1 MIRFDQDLLSPWS
14 LCRPPRPDFRRL
26 QQAVVREGLP
36 DRVPLFE
43 VNIDNEVLSALLGT
57 AVQNPGY
64 VSRTATKS
72 GAVSREDSDRYVR
85 QLTRAY
91 YHLGYDYVILPAYL
105 PMGTHMLVGSDTAAL
120 LREGGRTWVDETK
133 GPITTWDEFERYDW
147 CQVADADTYMIEAAA
162 SILPEG
168 MGIVV
173 RTRGVM
179 EWLMRLMGFEALCYS
194 LIDDP
199 ELVGAVSERIGRLV
213 VGLVR
218 HLAQMDGVGAVS
230 IYDDMGFRTGTFLSP
245 AHLRR
250 YVLPWTKLCVE
261 AVHAQA
267 MPFILHSCGNL
278 EKIMDDLIDEVGIDA
293 KHSFEDTIMP
303 MAQVKARYGGR
314 VGLLGGVD
322 MHLLA
327 SATPEEVRKTA
338 RQAVQDCAPGGGY
351 VFGSGNTIANY
362 VPLENYLA
370 MIDEVRCP

>member
-1 MIRFDQDLLSPWS
+1 MIPIDQDLLSRWN
-14 LCRPPRPDFRRL
+14 LCRPPDPDFRRL
-26 QQAVVREGLP
+26 QQVLVREGLP

-43 VNIDNEVLSALLGT
+43 VNIDNEVVAALLGE

-64 VSRTATKS
+64 VSRTASKA
-72 GAVSREDSDRYVR
+72 GAVSREDSDRYGR
-85 QLTRAY
+85 QLTRTY

-133 GPITTWDEFERYDW
+133 GPITTWDEFERYGW

-168 MGIVV
+168 MGLVV

-194 LIDDP
+194 LVDDP

-245 AHLRR
+245 VHLRR

-303 MAQVKARYGGR
+303 MAQVKTRYGGR

-351 VFGSGNTIANY
+351 AFGSGNTIANY

>member
-1 MIRFDQDLLSPWS
+1 MIRIDQDLLSHWK
-14 LCRPPRPDFRRL
+14 LCRPPDPDFRRL
-26 QQAVVREGLP
+26 EQALLCRGVP
-36 DRVPLFE
+36 DRLPLFE

-57 AVQNPGY
+57 AVRNPGY
-64 VSRTATKS
+64 VSRTAHRS
-72 GAVSREDSDRYVR
+72 GAVNREDSDRYVQ

-105 PMGTHMLVGSDTAAL
+105 PMGTPMLVGSDTAVL
-120 LREGGRTWVDETK
+120 LREGGRAWVDETK
-133 GPITTWDEFERYDW
+133 GPITTWGEFERYDW
-147 CQVADADTYMIEAAA
+147 CQVEDADIYMIEAAA
-162 SILPEG
+162 RLLPQG
-168 MGIVV
+168 MGLIV

-179 EWLMRLMGFEALCYS
+179 EWLMRLMGFEALCYT
-194 LIDDP
+194 LVDDP
-199 ELVGAVSERIGRLV
+199 GLVETVSERVGSLV

-218 HLAQMDGVGAVS
+218 QIAGMDGVTAVS
-230 IYDDMGFRTGTFLSP
+230 IYDDMGFRSGTFISP
-245 AHLRR
+245 AHLNR
-250 YVLPWTKLCVE
+250 YVLPWTRRCVE

-267 MPFILHSCGNL
+267 LPFILHSCGNL

-327 SATPEEVRKTA
+327 SGTPHEVREAA

-351 VFGSGNTIANY
+351 AFGSGNTIANY

-370 MIDEVRCP
+370 MIDEVRCA